1 MYSLFRNGERMS
13 WNAFE
18 VAGRS
23 SGGTQCTIL
32 QGVTTG
38 ILFVGG
44 DREERNILKIL
55 VGIRREK
62 GQIIVNYHMRML

>member
-1 MYSLFRNGERMS
+1 MRECHRMHLRLLVDPLERLS
-13 WNAFE
+13 
-18 VAGRS
+18 
-23 SGGTQCTIL
+23 TIL

-38 ILFVGG
+38 IWFVGG

-55 VGIRREK
+55 VGIRRES